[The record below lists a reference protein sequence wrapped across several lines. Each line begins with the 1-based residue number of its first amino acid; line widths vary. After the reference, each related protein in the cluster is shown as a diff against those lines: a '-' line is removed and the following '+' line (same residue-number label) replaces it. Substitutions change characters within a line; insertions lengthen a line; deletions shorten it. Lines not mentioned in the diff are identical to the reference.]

1 MRALLFDDSRAIRLI
16 LGQILKAL
24 KIEAMRRATVW
35 KPWKDSR
42 NPGELPALTAF
53 IFRHIKKPDDQN
65 LFSSHYIKKENW
77 SKFNW
82 HQIFNQI

>member
-1 MRALLFDDSRAIRLI
+1 MDKF
-16 LGQILKAL
+16 LKHL
-24 KIEAMRRATVW
+24 KLTPLRRATVW

-42 NPGELPALTAF
+42 NPGELPALTTF

-65 LFSSHYIKKENW
+65 LFSSHYTKKENL